1 VNVPGRKPKTQRR
14 RKDGFLTTG
23 EMARLSKSTLRT
35 VRFYEEQG
43 LLEPISRTVG
53 GHRLFREAELA
64 KLRLMSDLRA
74 AGFGLEEVREI
85 VDLKRG
91 HSTGA
96 DAARRAITE
105 LGKKIAQ
112 MHERARL
119 LSRLAADLE
128 ASRRQL
134 DACTRC
140 EDPRFPVNCG
150 QCHVMTSAPLAKALR
165 VLWNTES

>member
-1 VNVPGRKPKTQRR
+1 VNVAGKKPKTQRS

-23 EMARLSKSTLRT
+23 EMARLAKSTLRT

-43 LLEPISRTVG
+43 LLDPVSRTEG
-53 GHRLFREAELA
+53 GHRLFRESELA

-74 AGFGLEEVREI
+74 AGFGLDEVREI
-85 VDLKRG
+85 VELKRG

-96 DAARRAITE
+96 EAARTAIQE
-105 LGKKIAQ
+105 LGKKIDR

-134 DACTRC
+134 DGCTRC
-140 EDPRFPVNCG
+140 EDARFPSNCG
-150 QCHVMTSAPLAKALR
+150 ECHVMTSAPLAKALR

>member
-1 VNVPGRKPKTQRR
+1 MTVPKKKKTEERR
-14 RKDGFLTTG
+14 RKDGLLTTG

-43 LLEPISRTVG
+43 LLDPVTRTEG
-53 GHRLFREAELA
+53 GHRLFRERELE
-64 KLRLMSDLRA
+64 KLRLMSNLRA

-96 DAARRAITE
+96 DAARTAIRE
-105 LGKKIAQ
+105 LGKKIDQ
-112 MHERARL
+112 MQERARL
-119 LSRLAADLE
+119 LARLAAELE

-134 DACTRC
+134 DACTSC
-140 EDPRFPVNCG
+140 EDPRFPSNCG
-150 QCHVMTSAPLAKALR
+150 QCSVMTSTPLAKALR
-165 VLWNTES
+165 VLWDTES